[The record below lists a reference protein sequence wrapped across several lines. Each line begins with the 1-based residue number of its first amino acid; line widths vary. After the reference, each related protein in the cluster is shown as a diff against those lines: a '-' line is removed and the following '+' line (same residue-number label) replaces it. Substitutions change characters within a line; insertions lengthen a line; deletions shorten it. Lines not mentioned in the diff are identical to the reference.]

1 MIKVPQLSGKPVAVM
16 GLGRSGLAAA
26 EALVASG
33 AEVWAWDDAEEARR
47 RAGTKGV
54 PLTDLASCDWQRA
67 AALVLSPG
75 IPLHH
80 PAPHAVVERAREAGC
95 EIIGDVE
102 LLARAEPQARFV
114 GVTGTNGKSTT
125 TALIGHILET
135 AGVEA
140 EVGGNLG
147 TPALALRP
155 LGGRGTYVLEV
166 SSYQLE
172 LTRSAAFGVAVLL
185 NIHPDHLDR
194 HGGMAGY
201 LAAKFRIFRNQEPPH
216 TAVIGVDDTYS
227 RQIYDDLE
235 ATAACRVVPV
245 SGQQAVGGGVY
256 VEDGWLYD
264 DTEGRGT
271 RAANL
276 NEAAALPGMHNWQN
290 ASAAYAAARALGVAS
305 KAIAAGIF
313 SFSGLPHRQEQIAV
327 IGGVRYVNDSKA
339 TNADAAARALACY
352 EDVYWIAGGRPK
364 EGGIAALSPWFG
376 GIVHAFLIG
385 EAADGFAE
393 TLRGHVPFTE
403 SGDLA
408 TATRQASE
416 MARAEGRPGAVVLLS
431 PACASFDQFEN
442 FEARGDAFRALVAAL
457 KGGRGGSA
465 PAESAGGS
473 RLREANA

>member
-1 MIKVPQLSGKPVAVM
+1 VIEVAQFSGKRVAVM

-33 AEVWAWDDAEEARR
+33 AEVWAWDDSEEARQ
-47 RAGTKGV
+47 RAGTRGV
-54 PLTDLASCDWQRA
+54 PLKDLVSCDWQGA

-75 IPLHH
+75 IPHNH

-102 LLARAEPQARFV
+102 LLARAQRDARFV

-135 AGVEA
+135 AGLEA

-155 LGGRGTYVLEV
+155 LGARGIYVLEV

-172 LTRSAAFGVAVLL
+172 LTRSAAFDVAVLL
-185 NIHPDHLDR
+185 NIQPDHLDR

-201 LAAKFRIFRNQEPPH
+201 IAAKYRIFRNQELRH
-216 TAVIGVDDTYS
+216 AAVVAVDDTYS

-235 ATAACRVVPV
+235 ATAASSVVPV

-256 VEDGWLYD
+256 VVEGRLYD
-264 DTEGRGT
+264 DTEGRGLEVADLHQAPT
-271 RAANL
+271 
-276 NEAAALPGMHNWQN
+276 LPGAHNWQN
-290 ASAAYAAARALGVAS
+290 AAAAYAAARALSVAS
-305 KAIAAGIF
+305 ETIAAAIN
-313 SFSGLPHRQEQIAV
+313 SFPGLPHRQEQIAV
-327 IGGVRYVNDSKA
+327 IDGVRYVNDSKA
-339 TNADAAARALACY
+339 TNAGAAARALACN
-352 EDVYWIAGGRPK
+352 ENVYWIAGGRPK
-364 EGGIAALSPWFG
+364 AGGIGSLSPWFG
-376 GIVHAFLIG
+376 SIVHAFLIG

-393 TLRGHVPFTE
+393 QLEGDVPFTR

-416 MARAEGRPGAVVLLS
+416 MARSESRPGAVVLLS

-457 KGGRGGSA
+457 KGERGGLA
-465 PAESAGGS
+465 PPGSAGGS
-473 RLREANA
+473 RLREASA